1 MASASTVDLTDVRT
15 LYTWLDSPPADETVA
30 YWQPTINMT
39 NALHSPS
46 PEELKT
52 VLSRVFKG
60 GRFCKLGSCF
70 EDQLGKRP
78 FDQVHYD
85 AKFFTR
91 DPVCVAYGIKSKPLA
106 ATLETSGIQHLKN
119 LGIGVNV
126 KSKDDV
132 PHDGISAARPQALY
146 IVRVVRTITTL
157 QQFKNEHASYYKQTH
172 GGAGLKEQRR
182 AAGLPI
188 HKKHVHDPTTR
199 KMSKKQ
205 DPTTRKKP
213 KKQDPTKRKKQD
225 PTTRK
230 KPKKQDPTTRKK
242 HDPTTRKN
250 HDSTTRKGSGGKQP
264 RS

>member
-1 MASASTVDLTDVRT
+1 MTD
-15 LYTWLDSPPADETVA
+15 
-30 YWQPTINMT
+30 
-39 NALHSPS
+39 ALHEPNE
-46 PEELKT
+46 EELT
-52 VLSRVFKG
+52 TLLSRLCKDG
-60 GRFCKLGSCF
+60 LYKLGSCYV
-70 EDQLGKRP
+70 DLLGKRP
-78 FDQVHYD
+78 FDSVHYD
-85 AKFFTR
+85 TKWFTR
-91 DPVCVAYGIKSKPLA
+91 DPMCVATGITSKTLA
-106 ATLETSGIQHLKN
+106 SMLETSGIQHLKG
-119 LGIGVNV
+119 LGICVNV
-126 KSKDDV
+126 KGKDDV

-157 QQFKNEHASYYKQTH
+157 QQFKNEHASYYKQMH

-250 HDSTTRKGSGGKQP
+250 HDPTTRKGSGGKQP